1 MSQYIDDMA
10 LVLRRVDY
18 GEADVIVDLLTQ
30 QGGRVG
36 VFARSARKSTRRFTG
51 GLGPFTRLAVRYKPG
66 KESSLGTLQNAESVE
81 FFDGIVEDPLRL
93 AAGAWLVSLI
103 ESITQ
108 PGLGGDPFFTYVLT
122 ILRWLSATSSP
133 QLIACGMLRAEIV
146 LLQDAGVLAE
156 LDRCQRTGVALD
168 AMQEAVFRP
177 GVGLISSEARTTE
190 DRGIIL
196 KKGSLD
202 LLSAVLERRMVPDV
216 SADALHPLREGLR
229 ENWAYLLDK
238 LPRTWRTWDQA
249 IRLEIRG

>member
-30 QGGRVG
+30 RGGRVG

-66 KESSLGTLQNAESVE
+66 RESSLGTLQNAEGVE
-81 FFDGIVEDPLRL
+81 FFEGVVQDPLRL

-108 PGLGGDPFFTYVLT
+108 PTMGADPFFTYVLT
-122 ILRWLSATSSP
+122 ILRWLSTCASP
-133 QLIACGMLRAEIV
+133 EYIACGMLRAEIV

-156 LDRCQRTGVALD
+156 LDRCQRTGLEIGT
-168 AMQEAVFRP
+168 MHEAIFRP
-177 GVGLISSEARTTE
+177 GVGLISASARTPE
-190 DRGIIL
+190 DRGVTL
-196 KKGSLD
+196 KKSSLE
-202 LLSAVLERRMVPDV
+202 LLAAVLERRMVPDV
-216 SADALHPLREGLR
+216 SGSALHPVREGLR
-229 ENWAYLLDK
+229 DNWAHLLDK
-238 LPRTWRTWDQA
+238 LPRTWSTWDQA
-249 IRLEIRG
+249 VRAAVRT